1 MMTPLC
7 YGGKFESVGALLLRD
22 SQCPKLCE
30 CKWKK
35 GKETVA
41 CVNANYIDIPIL
53 EDSGTQV
60 LDFRGNAI
68 KVLVDGIF
76 IHANLLNLQEVHLP
90 QCQIKEIHKF
100 AFRDLINLMRLD
112 LSDNELEAIPSAA
125 LSSVSQL
132 RELSLSGN
140 AFGTVKDYAFSNLAH
155 LIKLE
160 LSRCRLRSLSPH
172 AFVGLDT
179 LEWLKLDQNH
189 LSHLNPVSIRP
200 LANLHEMDLQQNP
213 WNCSCSLRP
222 TRHWMHR
229 FNIHS
234 TVPPT
239 CEGPDRL
246 SQRSWSDLNID
257 DFACLPKII
266 HAGPVSQMQEETSNV
281 TLMCRVMGEPAPQ
294 VDWFWQGQLIKNGSL
309 GNLGSTL
316 FLIQENVLR
325 RRDHHDVR
333 TSNVTILNADID
345 HGGEYICEAFNRA
358 GGVKAR
364 MQLTLAK
371 PITTTLHKRVEQSQV
386 YVMAA
391 FGGCGVIFVTLFFV
405 CCVFSLRHKPII
417 SIRQH
422 AQQHYVRA
430 ATNTT
435 ASVAAAAAAA
445 PAAEFDEASSTR
457 NQNHQINNH
466 GPKRDGSASTGSS
479 GNANGNNANAYG
491 VGSGKSGTES
501 ISMSHRTL
509 IMPKTPPLR
518 TSCTST
524 SLSQASGNAET
535 SVQSVRRGSIPLK
548 AEKRSSELTCQKQT
562 LGKINEERLGT
573 RIGPINKL
581 PPNGVGPKNS
591 LSSGHHPSS
600 NKPSSYA
607 ISPPS
612 YALSSTTT
620 TSSPPLSP
628 FSMASNSGG
637 GGSGGSVGVG
647 AGISGV
653 SGISP
658 NISVLLSPRTRVPT
672 PKSRLNC
679 DGLNSSVMGCSQPT
693 SKEGKEDSSAI
704 SPGSVNCSRSVRFNL
719 KPIHFEEDWLRGT
732 RYTPQ
737 VLLRSPSDPLIS
749 FCTLP
754 RSASLF
760 ADSMPFNGLSAHLSD
775 ARNGYDPSAVEDFQ
789 GNPDDLEEMTF
800 MNRRVRFRTKSSSAD
815 SQEELLIDHPREH
828 HLPHTCGRVQPLASA
843 MASKFRRFSGSYEY
857 PLGNGTP
864 THGVQVRYHANPGY
878 SHRGKPDWRSKL
890 YRNQLDQFGQPIWE
904 RPDPDPERI
913 TLGDRGGSLRINK
926 ASRSGQTY
934 DVNGSDMT
942 NSLIENRGSP
952 MAWRNSLPFPPRHTR
967 KGGRIGGTGGAGG
980 AGAGGG
986 GNTGR
991 TFASASSPEDSDHK
1005 HVKNKREMI
1014 PPSSKW
1020 GPGPQ
1025 LPSSPSSGSGSGLLV
1040 VEPNRRERNQKSPT
1054 SDHSDVNGP
1063 LDYHSV
1069 QLDHFLL
1076 EYQSLQEQLIR
1087 MREACTSI
1095 RKVNLKHDLEDLRQS
1110 ISAFESR
1117 CGTSKNETVSANVAD
1132 LKRRYESLHLRSILK
1147 KHQINPS
1154 HPIPPPTST
1163 SPSTSHSS
1171 GSTSIGSTVRPP
1183 QRGTPKAAHMVI
1195 PLEFL
1200 GSEREDQAG
1209 HNEAESL
1216 DTDDRFPLLC
1226 NSSPSSSVIGP
1237 GTSVDPSKNYSPQWE
1252 HSS

>member
-1 MMTPLC
+1 M
-7 YGGKFESVGALLLRD
+7 
-22 SQCPKLCE
+22 
-30 CKWKK
+30 
-35 GKETVA
+35 A

-239 CEGPDRL
+239 CKGPDRL

-325 RRDHHDVR
+325 RRDHHDIR

-422 AQQHYVRA
+422 SQQHYVRA
-430 ATNTT
+430 STM
-435 ASVAAAAAAA
+435 
-445 PAAEFDEASSTR
+445 AAESDEASSTR

-466 GPKRDGSASTGSS
+466 GPKRDGSGSTSLS
-479 GNANGNNANAYG
+479 GNANGSNANG
-491 VGSGKSGTES
+491 VGTGKSGTES
-501 ISMSHRTL
+501 ISMSHRTQ

-535 SVQSVRRGSIPLK
+535 SLHIRRGSIPLK
-548 AEKRSSELTCQKQT
+548 AENRTSELTCQKQT

-591 LSSGHHPSS
+591 LSSGHHHPSS
-600 NKPSSYA
+600 NQPSSYA
-607 ISPPS
+607 VSPPS
-612 YALSSTTT
+612 FSLSSATS
-620 TSSPPLSP
+620 TSSPSASSPLS
-628 FSMASNSGG
+628 SASTSGG
-637 GGSGGSVGVG
+637 VSVG
-647 AGISGV
+647 AGLSGV

-658 NISVLLSPRTRVPT
+658 AISGLSSPRTRAPA
-672 PKSRLNC
+672 PKSQLSS

-693 SKEGKEDSSAI
+693 SKEGGNSSAI
-704 SPGSVNCSRSVRFNL
+704 SPSSVNCSRSVRFNL

-775 ARNGYDPSAVEDFQ
+775 ARNGHDPSATEDFQ

-800 MNRRVRFRTKSSSAD
+800 MNRRVRFRTKSSSVD

-857 PLGNGTP
+857 PLGNGST

-878 SHRGKPDWRSKL
+878 SNRGKPDWRSKL
-890 YRNQLDQFGQPIWE
+890 YRNQRDQFGQPIWE
-904 RPDPDPERI
+904 SPDLDPERI

-926 ASRSGQTY
+926 ASRSGQAY
-934 DVNGSDMT
+934 DVNGSDTT
-942 NSLIENRGSP
+942 NGLIENRSSP

-967 KGGRIGGTGGAGG
+967 KGGRE
-980 AGAGGG
+980 GGG
-986 GNTGR
+986 GGGTTGHR

-1020 GPGPQ
+1020 GPGHQ
-1025 LPSSPSSGSGSGLLV
+1025 ALPSSPSALSSSGVRV

-1054 SDHSDVNGP
+1054 SDVNSP

-1147 KHQINPS
+1147 KHQINPNS
-1154 HPIPPPTST
+1154 PIPPSST

-1171 GSTSIGSTVRPP
+1171 GSTSIGSIVRPP
-1183 QRGTPKAAHMVI
+1183 PRGTPKASHMVI
-1195 PLEFL
+1195 PLEL
-1200 GSEREDQAG
+1200 IGSDREDQSC
-1209 HNEAESL
+1209 HNDPESM

-1226 NSSPSSSVIGP
+1226 NSSPSSTVIGP
-1237 GTSVDPSKNYSPQWE
+1237 EATVDPRKNYSPQWE